1 MQRLNN
7 WWLQPLVSLILLALL
22 WGVKPLTLQTDL
34 LSLLPQEYSSTLQ
47 QAMQEN
53 ISQTQARTINL
64 LLLADNLE
72 TVSQAANVLQQFL
85 RELDLAEPTEGSFEP
100 WVNMIT
106 SHPGAFL
113 TPEYLQALTAQDP
126 EQIHLLFETELNRN
140 FSPWLAR
147 SIDQDSTLASAAFLN
162 SAANAFDF
170 QSRAWRL
177 RHDRHDYAA
186 LFTLQLKTSLD
197 TAQAQ
202 PLIDELENTLGQ
214 LKTRFPDISIYK
226 SGSIFHA
233 LFTTAQAKKEISFS
247 IGLSLL
253 AITILIVVVYRS
265 AWPAVISLLVLT
277 NAVLA
282 SLLGLLIFFQQVHLL
297 SLVFAVSLLGIA
309 GDYGFH
315 AMSTARH
322 HRLWLNRIKA
332 PLMLGLL
339 TTIIGYLT
347 FQFTPIALLHQVGI
361 FMITGLLGAFLTV
374 TVSAKQIIQNIHR
387 RTPAHERHP
396 LLRSLNNA
404 VYSFRLLV
412 SVSLI
417 LMLTAA
423 AVWMGRPAFDD
434 DMQLLYSKSTTLANE
449 AKIIQHWREN
459 YSHQY
464 VFIDSPEAERAS
476 EALDHFVNTL
486 EHDGIQTLSL
496 QPLLRNTQQQ
506 QEATALMLAAK
517 TAGFLNFIRD
527 DYGLKLPTFE
537 EKAASIQ
544 DQLAALPELSSSL
557 YVTNHSG
564 TGFSVRFKTDDNLQE
579 IKQISNQLGL
589 VYVDIPAQISAKLG
603 QYRQHLLTLTG
614 ISVLLVAVIL
624 WLRYGYRRVAWTLTP
639 ILLAM
644 AISSICTA
652 LIYGELNTF
661 HLISQLLILALGIDC
676 VVFYADKGLT
686 HEVQQSVL
694 LSAGSSAAVFTI
706 LACSHTPAVASF
718 GLSIAIGLAVT
729 LVLSPMAASKA
740 E

>member
-7 WWLQPLVSLILLALL
+7 WWLQPLISVILLTLL
-22 WGVKPLTLQTDL
+22 WVAKPVTLQTDL
-34 LSLLPQEYSSTLQ
+34 LSLLPQESSSPLQ

-53 ISQTQARTINL
+53 ISQNQARTINL

-72 TVSQAANVLQQFL
+72 TVSQAAGVLQQSL
-85 RELDLAEPTEGSFEP
+85 RKLDLAEQTEGSFEP

-126 EQIHLLFETELNRN
+126 EQIRLLFETELNRN
-140 FSPWLAR
+140 FAPWLAR

-162 SAANAFDF
+162 LAANSFDF

-186 LFTLQLKTSLD
+186 LFTLQLKTDLTND
-197 TAQAQ
+197 LAQ
-202 PLIDELENTLGQ
+202 PLIDGLESTLQQ
-214 LKTRFPDISIYK
+214 LKNQFPDISVYK
-226 SGSIFHA
+226 SGSVFHA

-247 IGLSLL
+247 MGLSLL
-253 AITILIVVVYRS
+253 AIIILIVGVYRS

-282 SLLGLLIFFQQVHLL
+282 GLLGLWIFFQQVHLL

-322 HRLWLNRIKA
+322 HRLWLNKIRV
-332 PLMLGLL
+332 PLILGLL

-347 FQFTPIALLHQVGI
+347 LQFTPIALLHQVGI
-361 FMITGLLGAFLTV
+361 FMIAGLLGAFLTV
-374 TVSAKQIIQNIHR
+374 TVSARQLIQNIHK
-387 RTPAHERHP
+387 RTPAREHCP
-396 LLRSLNNA
+396 LLQPLNNA

-412 SVSLI
+412 SAGLI
-417 LMLTAA
+417 LVLTATA
-423 AVWMGRPAFDD
+423 MWIGRPLFDD
-434 DMQLLYSKSTTLANE
+434 DTQLLYAKSTTLANE

-517 TAGFLNFIRD
+517 TGGFLNFIRD
-527 DYGLKLPTFE
+527 DYGMKLPTFE
-537 EKAASIQ
+537 EDAASIE

-557 YVTNHSG
+557 YVTGSAG
-564 TGFSVRFKTDDNLQE
+564 TGFSVRFKTESNLQE

-603 QYRQHLLTLTG
+603 QYRQHLLTLTV
-614 ISVLLVAVIL
+614 ISVLLVAVVL
-624 WLRYGYRRVAWTLTP
+624 WVRYGYRRVAWTLSP

-644 AISSICTA
+644 AVSAILTV
-652 LIYGELNTF
+652 LIQGELNTF

-676 VVFYADKGLT
+676 VIFYADKGLT
-686 HEVQQSVL
+686 QEVQQSVL
-694 LSAGSSAAVFTI
+694 LSAGSSTAVFAI
-706 LACSHTPAVASF
+706 LAFSHTPAVASF
-718 GLSIAIGLAVT
+718 GLSIAIGLAAI
-729 LVLSPMAASKA
+729 LILSPMAASKT